1 MVKNYNNRRWWEND
15 PKVDVKI
22 FWELEDG
29 SKTFGQLLK
38 TLGCGT
44 QTLTNYLKNLGKAG
58 KGCRKDC
65 IERKKRG
72 RTVFYTLIRSN
83 AYVRQMLGWDWL
95 PSTNVRIHK
104 RVELDKL
111 NEEQFIA
118 SWLNSIKF
126 TFLNIIQVYRLI
138 GKKTKESNE
147 DTDSIKMMHNF
158 LEAYVSDL
166 ADTITYNGELM
177 AKEIKLGILD
187 PERIWEVRNKLLKR
201 IKDEIM
207 NF

>member
-1 MVKNYNNRRWWEND
+1 MVKYNTRWWENN
-15 PKVDVKI
+15 PKVDMKM

-29 SKTFGQLLK
+29 AKTFGQLLK

-44 QTLTNYLKNLGKAG
+44 QTLTNYLKNLGKEG

-95 PSTNVRIHK
+95 PSADVRIHK
-104 RVELDKL
+104 HVELDKL

-118 SWLNSIKF
+118 SWLSSIKF
-126 TFLNIIQVYRLI
+126 TFLNIIQVYMLI
-138 GKKTKESNE
+138 GKKTKESDKE
-147 DTDSIKMMHNF
+147 TKSIKMMRNF
-158 LEAYVSDL
+158 LEGYVSDL
-166 ADTITYNGELM
+166 ADTITFNGELM

-187 PERIWEVRNKLLKR
+187 PERIWEVRNKLLKQ